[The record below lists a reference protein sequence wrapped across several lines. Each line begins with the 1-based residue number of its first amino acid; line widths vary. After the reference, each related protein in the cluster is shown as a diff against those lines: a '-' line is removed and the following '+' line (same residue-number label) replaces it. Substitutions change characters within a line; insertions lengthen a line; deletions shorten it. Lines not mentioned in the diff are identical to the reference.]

1 MTKGADWIDA
11 FLEMMAVERSA
22 ARNTLTA
29 YGKDLADARGFLAGR
44 GGDLDAASA

>member
-1 MTKGADWIDA
+1 MGKAQDWASA

-29 YGKDLADARGFLAGR
+29 YAKDLED
-44 GGDLDAASA
+44 ASAFLVSKDSGLDSA